1 MKGDRLRPRGEESPI
16 AGQGAAC
23 RLHRRMRL
31 WYQCRKARSNA
42 PHRNRE
48 TAMLSIHDRTSRRAF
63 LQIGS
68 LALGGL
74 SLPALLAARAA
85 AAEAKRLVT
94 DKSVIF
100 LFLHGG
106 PSQTETF
113 DPKMTAGPESRSAT
127 GQVATSLPGVTFGG
141 TFPKLAALAHKLA

>member
-1 MKGDRLRPRGEESPI
+1 MGEVLLAGCTPACGYGINAKRFGPTGRAETRGI
-16 AGQGAAC
+16 
-23 RLHRRMRL
+23 L
-31 WYQCRKARSNA
+31 
-42 PHRNRE
+42 
-48 TAMLSIHDRTSRRAF
+48 MLTIHDRYSRRAF

-68 LALGGL
+68 LGGGGL
-74 SLPALLAARAA
+74 SLTGLRAAAGA

-113 DPKMTAGPESRSAT
+113 DPKM
-127 GQVATSLPGVTFGG
+127 
-141 TFPKLAALAHKLA
+141 